1 MRASDRAYAALRSE
15 IVGWRIEP
23 GTSLAE
29 VELAERLGVS
39 RTPVREALARLMAD
53 GLVAPVGGRG
63 LVVSP
68 FSLAEVELLYELRI
82 ALETQASRL
91 AAARRDAAVFEQLAD
106 EFAHIADMLGG
117 EGAGRTDYY
126 SLVERFDLAIDDAV
140 GNRYLVAELRGM
152 RAHVARARRITS
164 RSDERLSAAAAEH
177 LAIVRA
183 IVEGDGELA
192 AAATFVHLRN
202 AIRAMRATVT
212 ETEPAEAGRSNR
224 S

>member
-82 ALETQASRL
+82 ALETQASRGAPARCCAPGRRGL
-91 AAARRDAAVFEQLAD
+91 RAARRRV
-106 EFAHIADMLGG
+106 
-117 EGAGRTDYY
+117 
-126 SLVERFDLAIDDAV
+126 
-140 GNRYLVAELRGM
+140 
-152 RAHVARARRITS
+152 RAHRRHARR
-164 RSDERLSAAAAEH
+164 
-177 LAIVRA
+177 
-183 IVEGDGELA
+183 
-192 AAATFVHLRN
+192 
-202 AIRAMRATVT
+202 
-212 ETEPAEAGRSNR
+212 
-224 S
+224 